1 MLIFILPSWYKTKQK
16 PGNCIFI
23 YEQAQALR
31 NRGNEVVVLNVA
43 PVSVKECRLATHK
56 IQKSNDNGIKTYYTE
71 ILSFY
76 PSKLRAVYVKQF
88 ETALMSLLTEAIHDF
103 GKPDVLYAH
112 FSYPAG
118 YIGTKISKRIQV
130 PIVVEEHYSALME
143 KDIDRKLIPYI
154 RETAKNCQSFLCVSS
169 GLKTAVES
177 IVDQKLDNIYVV
189 SNMINSCFSFI
200 PERKTESFVFFS
212 LGGLIKRKRFDL
224 LIDAFCEEFSHSEK
238 VSLRIAGS
246 GEEYENLNKMIMIR
260 GDNRI
265 KLLGQIDRNQT
276 LYEYANCNC
285 FVLASQAET
294 YGLVYREALAVGRPI
309 ITTKHGGFDND
320 NWHPEYGLQIDVD
333 DKKQLRCAL
342 RTMFTSFNCDN
353 RRISEMCL
361 NECSEESIAKQV
373 ESYLENAKETF
384 KGGSL

>member
-31 NRGNEVVVLNVA
+31 KRGNEIVVLNVA
-43 PVSVKECRLATHK
+43 PVSVKEHRLPTHK

-71 ILSFY
+71 ILSVY
-76 PSKLRAVYVKQF
+76 PSKLRAIYVKQF
-88 ETALMSLLTEAIHDF
+88 EIALMSLLTEAIHDF

-143 KDIDRKLIPYI
+143 KHIDRKLIPYI

-177 IVDQKLDNIYVV
+177 IVNQKLDNIYVV

-224 LIDAFCEEFSHSEK
+224 LIDAFCEEFSNNEK

-276 LYEYANCNC
+276 LHEYANCNC

-342 RTMFTSFNCDN
+342 REMLTSFKCDN
-353 RRISEMCL
+353 CRISEMCL

-373 ESYLENAKETF
+373 ESYLENAKGTF